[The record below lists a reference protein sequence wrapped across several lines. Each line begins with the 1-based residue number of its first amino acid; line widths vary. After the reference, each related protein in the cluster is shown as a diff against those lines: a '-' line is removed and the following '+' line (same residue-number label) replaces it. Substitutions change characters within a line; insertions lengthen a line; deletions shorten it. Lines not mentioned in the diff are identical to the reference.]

1 MLRNLRTTVT
11 VAILLAALAGGAALA
26 QDRMSGNKMPGSKM
40 HPGGMGEKMHA
51 GKTPS
56 HMSSGGGM
64 MSHAMSRMSPADR
77 NTMRRAMAK
86 LTPRERNVMMKAM
99 AMKDRPPRVLID
111 SPDVAFLL
119 SLPETNRE
127 QVRDYFARHGLLDLF
142 DAIDRH
148 RP

>member
-1 MLRNLRTTVT
+1 MRFDVVLAPVLRPEH
-11 VAILLAALAGGAALA
+11 LA
-26 QDRMSGNKMPGSKM
+26 
-40 HPGGMGEKMHA
+40 
-51 GKTPS
+51 
-56 HMSSGGGM
+56 
-64 MSHAMSRMSPADR
+64 
-77 NTMRRAMAK
+77 
-86 LTPRERNVMMKAM
+86 MMKAM